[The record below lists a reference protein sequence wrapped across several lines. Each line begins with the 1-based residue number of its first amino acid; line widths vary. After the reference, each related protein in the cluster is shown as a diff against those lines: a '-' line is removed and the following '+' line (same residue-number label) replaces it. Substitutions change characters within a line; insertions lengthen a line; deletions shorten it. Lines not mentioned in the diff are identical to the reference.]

1 MALNEDDPSGV
12 QTLSTSVAEIQKLAD
27 QILDRLG
34 QRIRSGQMVIHFH
47 EGRVQRV
54 ETNTVHRPT
63 PRRTASLDHPAPA
76 VGAFAHLRRRF
87 AHAEGFRIATV
98 LDGRR
103 TAGESRFAMDR
114 LLAPSQS
121 LIA

>member
-1 MALNEDDPSGV
+1 MAASI
-12 QTLSTSVAEIQKLAD
+12 TEIQELAD
-27 QILDRLG
+27 QILERLET
-34 QRIRSGQMVIHFH
+34 RIRSGQMVVHYH
-47 EGRVQRV
+47 DGVVQRV